1 MSKLRDLVLFYQQA
15 GAKTVVDD
23 VPRRWANA
31 EAPVEAPKPAPAVPV
46 ASRPALRPP
55 PVVHTPKVSPTTA
68 WQAKTLPELKA
79 ALENFDGCGLKQ
91 TAKNTVFSDGKPE
104 SGLMLIGEAPGADED
119 EQGLPFVGQSG
130 QLLNA
135 MLAAIGVDRAA
146 GECYIA
152 NVVPWRPPANRPP
165 SSDEIAA
172 CRPFLDQHIAL
183 VQPRLIVLLGGIA
196 CKTLLNE
203 TSTGAM
209 RGKIH
214 TYTMIN
220 GETVPM
226 CVTYHPAYLLR
237 SPRQKGAVWH
247 DWLMIKHFLRDHP

>member
-15 GAKTVVDD
+15 GAKDVVDD
-23 VPRRWANA
+23 VPRRWASA
-31 EAPVEAPKPAPAVPV
+31 KPPVEKPKSVEPKPIAP
-46 ASRPALRPP
+46 RPAS
-55 PVVHTPKVSPTTA
+55 VVVQPKVSSSTA
-68 WQAKTLPELKA
+68 WQAHTLGELKQ
-79 ALENFDGCGLKQ
+79 ALENFDGCALRL

-165 SSDEIAA
+165 SLDEIAA

-183 VQPRLIVLLGGIA
+183 VQPKLLVLLGGIA

-203 TSTGAM
+203 TSIGSM
-209 RGKIH
+209 RGKVH
-214 TYTMIN
+214 PYTLIN
-220 GETVPM
+220 GETVPT

-247 DWLMIKHFLRDHP
+247 DWLMIKRLLKEGA